1 MVWREVGTEALV
13 LQATGVQLIVLN
25 TELRAHVVYCPLD
38 AARDLERER
47 YLLTVKYSH
56 LHLLIARGERNLKM
70 SVSALF
76 GTRLA
81 VAPAQVRG
89 GEVRAV
95 SGGVGVMIECSS
107 RPKKKATA
115 HHIKTRPKKTHPW
128 DIRRRPTVYPPLPPL
143 PPDWTIVSPASSDES
158 PAAPPVP
165 ESPAPSESQEL

>member
-1 MVWREVGTEALV
+1 M
-13 LQATGVQLIVLN
+13 
-25 TELRAHVVYCPLD
+25 
-38 AARDLERER
+38 
-47 YLLTVKYSH
+47 
-56 LHLLIARGERNLKM
+56 IAFEGIGGGERNFKM

-81 VAPAQVRG
+81 VAPAPVRG
-89 GEVRAV
+89 GEGRAVKSAV

-128 DIRRRPTVYPPLPPL
+128 DIRRRATVYPPLPPL